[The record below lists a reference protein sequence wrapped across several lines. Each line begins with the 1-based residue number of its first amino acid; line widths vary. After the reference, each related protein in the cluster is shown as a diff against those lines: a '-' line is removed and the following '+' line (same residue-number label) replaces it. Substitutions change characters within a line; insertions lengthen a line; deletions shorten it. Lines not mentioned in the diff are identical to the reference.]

1 MENYLYLNECSK
13 KQHVLER
20 EMGDSALVNES
31 LLLIS
36 LSEVFFE

>member
-1 MENYLYLNECSK
+1 MNAVRKE
-13 KQHVLER
+13 HVLER
-20 EMGDSALVNES
+20 EMGDSVLVDEP